1 MLTLYYKPT
10 CVYSQNVLGEAQAL
24 GIQFDLKNIASD
36 EVLAAQLVEKGGKRQ
51 TPFLEDPM
59 RNVHLYESADI
70 IAYLK
75 EHYGSNAERKTF
87 GGLNVHGS
95 EEVCDSCQ

>member
-10 CVYSQNVLGEAQAL
+10 CIHSQDVLGEAENLGISFHLKDVSFDMVLKEELIAL
-24 GIQFDLKNIASD
+24 G
-36 EVLAAQLVEKGGKRQ
+36 GKTQ
-51 TPFLEDPM
+51 TPFLIDAENGVKM
-59 RNVHLYESADI
+59 YESDDI

-75 EHYGSNAERKTF
+75 EWKERQKEKTF
-87 GGLNVHGS
+87 GGLKIHQS